1 MVVGIFSRRVC
12 LFRHR
17 GKKGSVFCDE
27 WVWEFFPEGSAC
39 LGTGARGAP
48 CFVMNVSAK
57 FFQKGLLVS

>member
-1 MVVGIFSRRVC
+1 M
-12 LFRHR
+12 
-17 GKKGSVFCDE
+17 FCDE

-57 FFQKGLLVS
+57 FFQKGLLV

>member
-1 MVVGIFSRRVC
+1 MGVRIFSRRVS
-12 LFRHR
+12 LSTHSGKR
-17 GKKGSVFCDE
+17 GSMFCDE

-57 FFQKGLLVS
+57 FFQKGLLV